1 MRDWWTHSA
10 SFRSRRNRSHG
21 GTIACAP
28 SSAAGDCASIS
39 RSFRLRSR
47 SISRR
52 APSTSARASANVR
65 RTTRRSFSTS
75 IYDRVRQRRRTMR
88 RRQFLIAAT
97 AVMAPFGARAQSA
110 YPSKPI
116 NWVVGFPPGGGA
128 DGVTRLV
135 ASKVSQ
141 NIGQPVIVENR
152 PGASSII
159 AAQYV
164 ANAAPDGYTVM
175 SIEQGSMVF
184 NTALYS
190 KLPYDP
196 KDIVPVSDMIRA
208 PVILAVNPSFPAKDL
223 QSFVAL
229 IRQNPGK
236 YNYGSPGRG
245 LAHQLAMEA
254 FKQRAKLDIVDVQYK
269 GIAPVVQ
276 DVIAG
281 QIPMGPIDTVV
292 ILPHL
297 RAGKLRAIASFSDKR
312 LAATPD
318 VPAMG
323 ELGYEG
329 LDIAPIVGVGAP
341 AKTPR
346 EIVNRLN

>member
-1 MRDWWTHSA
+1 MKRRD
-10 SFRSRRNRSHG
+10 
-21 GTIACAP
+21 
-28 SSAAGDCASIS
+28 
-39 RSFRLRSR
+39 L
-47 SISRR
+47 
-52 APSTSARASANVR
+52 
-65 RTTRRSFSTS
+65 
-75 IYDRVRQRRRTMR
+75 
-88 RRQFLIAAT
+88 LIAAAAT
-97 AVMAPFGARAQSA
+97 AALPLRARGQS
-110 YPSKPI
+110 YPTKSI
-116 NWVVGFPPGGGA
+116 SWVVGFPPGGGA

-135 ASKVSQ
+135 AAKVSQ

-164 ANAAPDGYTVM
+164 AQAAPDGYTVM
-175 SIEQGSMVF
+175 SVEQGSMVF

-196 KDIVPVSDMIRA
+196 KDLAPVCDIIRA
-208 PVILAVNPSFPAKDL
+208 PVILAVNPSFPANDL
-223 QSFVAL
+223 KSLVELVRA
-229 IRQNPGK
+229 NPGK

-245 LAHQLAMEA
+245 LAHQLAMDS
-254 FKQRAKLDIVDVQYK
+254 FKQKAAYEIVDVQYK

-276 DVIAG
+276 DVVAG

-297 RAGKLRAIASFSDKR
+297 RAGKLRALASFSDKR

-318 VPAMG
+318 VPSMG
-323 ELGYEG
+323 ELGYTG
-329 LDIAPIVGVGAP
+329 LDIAPIVGVAAP

-346 EIVNRLN
+346 EIINRLNLELVKAVRDAEVSAKLTGLGLEIIADTPEQFGAFLQSEGKKWLPLIRSLNIKLD

>member
-1 MRDWWTHSA
+1 MKRRD
-10 SFRSRRNRSHG
+10 
-21 GTIACAP
+21 
-28 SSAAGDCASIS
+28 
-39 RSFRLRSR
+39 
-47 SISRR
+47 
-52 APSTSARASANVR
+52 
-65 RTTRRSFSTS
+65 
-75 IYDRVRQRRRTMR
+75 
-88 RRQFLIAAT
+88 FLIAA
-97 AVMAPFGARAQSA
+97 AAAGLLPQGLRAQGA

-135 ASKVSQ
+135 ASKLSQ
-141 NIGQPVIVENR
+141 NIGQPVLVENR

-164 ANAAPDGYTVM
+164 AGAAPDGYTIM
-175 SIEQGSMVF
+175 SVEQGSMVF

-196 KDIVPVSDMIRA
+196 ARDFVPVANMIRA
-208 PVILAVNPSFPAKDL
+208 PVILAVNPSFPANDL
-223 QSFVAL
+223 KTFVEH

-276 DVIAG
+276 DVVAG

-329 LDIAPIVGVGAP
+329 LDIAPIVGVAAP

-346 EIVNRLN
+346 DIVSRLNAEVVKALRDPQVSAKMTGLGLEIIGDSPGEFAAFLQDEGRKWLPLIRSLNIRLD

>member
-1 MRDWWTHSA
+1 
-10 SFRSRRNRSHG
+10 
-21 GTIACAP
+21 
-28 SSAAGDCASIS
+28 
-39 RSFRLRSR
+39 L
-47 SISRR
+47 
-52 APSTSARASANVR
+52 
-65 RTTRRSFSTS
+65 
-75 IYDRVRQRRRTMR
+75 
-88 RRQFLIAAT
+88 LIAAAATT
-97 AVMAPFGARAQSA
+97 ALPLVARGQS

-135 ASKVSQ
+135 AAKVSQ
-141 NIGQPVIVENR
+141 NIGQPVVVENR

-164 ANAAPDGYTVM
+164 SQAAPDGYTIM

-196 KDIVPVSDMIRA
+196 AKDLAPVCDMIRA

-223 QSFVAL
+223 KSFVELVRA
-229 IRQNPGK
+229 NPGK

-254 FKQRAKLDIVDVQYK
+254 FKQKAGLQIVDVQYK

-297 RAGKLRAIASFSDKR
+297 RAGKLRALASFSEKR

-318 VPAMG
+318 VPSMG
-323 ELGYEG
+323 ELGYAG

-346 EIVNRLN
+346 EIINRLNAEVVKALRDPEVSAKLTGLGLEIIADTPEQFGAFLQNEGKKWLPLIRSLNIKLD

>member
-1 MRDWWTHSA
+1 MKRRD
-10 SFRSRRNRSHG
+10 
-21 GTIACAP
+21 
-28 SSAAGDCASIS
+28 
-39 RSFRLRSR
+39 L
-47 SISRR
+47 
-52 APSTSARASANVR
+52 
-65 RTTRRSFSTS
+65 
-75 IYDRVRQRRRTMR
+75 
-88 RRQFLIAAT
+88 LIAAAAT
-97 AVMAPFGARAQSA
+97 AALPLLARGQS
-110 YPSKPI
+110 YPTKPI
-116 NWVVGFPPGGGA
+116 SWVVGFPPGGGA

-135 ASKVSQ
+135 ASKLSQ

-164 ANAAPDGYTVM
+164 AQAAPDGYTLM
-175 SIEQGSMVF
+175 SVEQGSMVF

-196 KDIVPVSDMIRA
+196 KDLAPVCDMIRA
-208 PVILAVNPSFPAKDL
+208 PVILAVNPAFPANDL
-223 QSFVAL
+223 KSLVELVRA
-229 IRQNPGK
+229 NPGK

-254 FKQRAKLDIVDVQYK
+254 FKQKAGLQIVDVQYK

-297 RAGKLRAIASFSDKR
+297 RAGKLRALASFSDKR

-318 VPAMG
+318 VPSMG
-323 ELGYEG
+323 ELGYAG
-329 LDIAPIVGVGAP
+329 LDIAPIVGVAAP

-346 EIVNRLN
+346 EIINRLNAEVVKAVRDAEVSAKLTGLGLEIIADTPEQFGAFLQSEGKKWLPLIRSLNIKLD

>member
-1 MRDWWTHSA
+1 MKRRD
-10 SFRSRRNRSHG
+10 FLV
-21 GTIACAP
+21 
-28 SSAAGDCASIS
+28 AA
-39 RSFRLRSR
+39 
-47 SISRR
+47 
-52 APSTSARASANVR
+52 
-65 RTTRRSFSTS
+65 
-75 IYDRVRQRRRTMR
+75 
-88 RRQFLIAAT
+88 AA
-97 AVMAPFGARAQSA
+97 AMAPIGARAQSSF
-110 YPSKPI
+110 PSKPI

-141 NIGQPVIVENR
+141 NIGQPVVVENR
-152 PGASSII
+152 PGASSSI

-164 ANAAPDGYTVM
+164 ANAAPDGYTIM
-175 SIEQGSMVF
+175 SVEQGSMVF

-196 KDIVPVSDMIRA
+196 KDIAPVCDMIRA
-208 PVILAVNPSFPAKDL
+208 PVILAVNPGFPAKDL
-223 QSFVAL
+223 KSFIEL

-276 DVIAG
+276 DVVAG

-297 RAGKLRAIASFSDKR
+297 RGGKLRAIASFSDKR
-312 LAATPD
+312 LSATPD
-318 VPAMG
+318 VPALG
-323 ELGYEG
+323 ELGYPG

-346 EIVNRLN
+346 ELVQRLNAEIVKAVRDPEVSAKLTGLGLEIIADTPEQFAAFLDNEGKKWLPLIRSLNIKLD

>member
-1 MRDWWTHSA
+1 
-10 SFRSRRNRSHG
+10 
-21 GTIACAP
+21 
-28 SSAAGDCASIS
+28 
-39 RSFRLRSR
+39 
-47 SISRR
+47 
-52 APSTSARASANVR
+52 
-65 RTTRRSFSTS
+65 
-75 IYDRVRQRRRTMR
+75 MR
-88 RRQFLIAAT
+88 RRNFLIAA
-97 AVMAPFGARAQSA
+97 AAAGMAPLAARAQAA
-110 YPSKPI
+110 YPNKPI

-135 ASKVSQ
+135 AAKVSQ
-141 NIGQPVIVENR
+141 NIGQPVVVENR

-164 ANAAPDGYTVM
+164 SQAAPDGYTILSV
-175 SIEQGSMVF
+175 EQGSMVF

-196 KDIVPVSDMIRA
+196 AKDLAPVSDMIRA

-223 QSFVAL
+223 KSFVELVRA
-229 IRQNPGK
+229 NPGK

-254 FKQRAKLDIVDVQYK
+254 FKQKAGLQIVDVQYK

-297 RAGKLRAIASFSDKR
+297 RAGKLRALASFSDKR

-318 VPAMG
+318 VPSMG

-329 LDIAPIVGVGAP
+329 LDIGPIVGVAVP

-346 EIVNRLN
+346 DIITRLNAEVVRALRDPEVSAKLTGLGLEIIADTPEQFGAFLKSEGKKWLPLIRSLNIKLD

>member
-1 MRDWWTHSA
+1 MKRRDLLT
-10 SFRSRRNRSHG
+10 
-21 GTIACAP
+21 
-28 SSAAGDCASIS
+28 AA
-39 RSFRLRSR
+39 
-47 SISRR
+47 
-52 APSTSARASANVR
+52 
-65 RTTRRSFSTS
+65 
-75 IYDRVRQRRRTMR
+75 
-88 RRQFLIAAT
+88 AAT
-97 AVMAPFGARAQSA
+97 AALPLLARGQSYRA
-110 YPSKPI
+110 KPI

-128 DGVTRLV
+128 DGVTRQV
-135 ASKVSQ
+135 ASKLSQ

-164 ANAAPDGYTVM
+164 AQAAPDGYTIM
-175 SIEQGSMVF
+175 SVEQGSMVF

-196 KDIVPVSDMIRA
+196 KDFAPVCDIIRA
-208 PVILAVNPSFPAKDL
+208 SVILAVNPSFPAKDL
-223 QSFVAL
+223 KSLVELVRAS
-229 IRQNPGK
+229 PGK

-254 FKQRAKLDIVDVQYK
+254 FKQKAGLQIVDVQYK

-276 DVIAG
+276 DVVAG

-297 RAGKLRAIASFSDKR
+297 RAGKLRALASFSEKR

-318 VPAMG
+318 VPSTG

-329 LDIAPIVGVGAP
+329 LDIAPIVGVAAP

-346 EIVNRLN
+346 EIVNRLNAEVVKALRDPEVSAKLSGLGLEIIGDTPEQFAAFLQNEGTKWLPLIRSLNIKLD

>member
-1 MRDWWTHSA
+1 MK
-10 SFRSRRNRSHG
+10 RRE
-21 GTIACAP
+21 
-28 SSAAGDCASIS
+28 
-39 RSFRLRSR
+39 
-47 SISRR
+47 
-52 APSTSARASANVR
+52 
-65 RTTRRSFSTS
+65 
-75 IYDRVRQRRRTMR
+75 
-88 RRQFLIAAT
+88 FLIAAAAT
-97 AVMAPFGARAQSA
+97 MAPLGARSQAA
-110 YPSKPI
+110 YPAKAI

-135 ASKVSQ
+135 ASKLSQ

-164 ANAAPDGYTVM
+164 ANAAPDGYTIM
-175 SIEQGSMVF
+175 SVEQGSMVF

-196 KDIVPVSDMIRA
+196 KDIAPVSDMIRA

-276 DVIAG
+276 DVVAG
-281 QIPMGPIDTVV
+281 QIPMAPIDTVV

-297 RAGKLRAIASFSDKR
+297 RAGKLRALASFSDKR
-312 LAATPD
+312 
-318 VPAMG
+318 
-323 ELGYEG
+323 
-329 LDIAPIVGVGAP
+329 
-341 AKTPR
+341 
-346 EIVNRLN
+346 

>member
-1 MRDWWTHSA
+1 MK
-10 SFRSRRNRSHG
+10 
-21 GTIACAP
+21 
-28 SSAAGDCASIS
+28 
-39 RSFRLRSR
+39 
-47 SISRR
+47 
-52 APSTSARASANVR
+52 
-65 RTTRRSFSTS
+65 
-75 IYDRVRQRRRTMR
+75 
-88 RRQFLIAAT
+88 RRQFLAA
-97 AVMAPFGARAQSA
+97 ALAAPLAARAQASF
-110 YPSKPI
+110 PTKPI

-128 DGVTRLV
+128 DGVTRVV
-135 ASKVSQ
+135 AAKLSQ
-141 NIGQPVIVENR
+141 NIGQPVVVENR

-164 ANAAPDGYTVM
+164 SNAAPDGYTLM
-175 SIEQGSMVF
+175 SVEQGSMVF

-196 KDIVPVSDMIRA
+196 KDLAPVCDMIRA
-208 PVILAVNPSFPAKDL
+208 PVILAVNPSFPAQDL
-223 QSFVAL
+223 KSFVEL
-229 IRQNPGK
+229 VQKNPGK

-276 DVIAG
+276 DVIDG

-292 ILPHL
+292 VLPHL
-297 RAGKLRAIASFSDKR
+297 RSGKVRAIASFSDKR

-323 ELGYEG
+323 ELGYAG
-329 LDIAPIVGVGAP
+329 LDIAPIVGVAAP

-346 EIVNRLN
+346 EIVQRLNAEIVKAVRSPDVSAKLTGLGLEIIGDTPDQFAAFLQSEGKKWLPLIRSLNIKLD

>member
-1 MRDWWTHSA
+1 M
-10 SFRSRRNRSHG
+10 
-21 GTIACAP
+21 
-28 SSAAGDCASIS
+28 
-39 RSFRLRSR
+39 
-47 SISRR
+47 
-52 APSTSARASANVR
+52 V
-65 RTTRRSFSTS
+65 
-75 IYDRVRQRRRTMR
+75 V
-88 RRQFLIAAT
+88 
-97 AVMAPFGARAQSA
+97 RAQTNF
-110 YPSKPI
+110 PSKPI

-135 ASKVSQ
+135 ASKLSQ
-141 NIGQPVIVENR
+141 NIGQPVVVENR
-152 PGASSII
+152 PGASSSI

-164 ANAAPDGYTVM
+164 SNAAPDGYTIM
-175 SIEQGSMVF
+175 SVEQGSMVF
-184 NTALYS
+184 NTALYT
-190 KLPYDP
+190 KLSYDP
-196 KDIVPVSDMIRA
+196 KDLAPVCDLIRA

-223 QSFVAL
+223 KSFVEL
-229 IRQNPGK
+229 VRQNPGK
-236 YNYGSPGRG
+236 FNYGSPGRG

-276 DVIAG
+276 DVVAG

-297 RAGKLRAIASFSDKR
+297 RAGKLLAIASFSDKR

-323 ELGYEG
+323 ELGYPG

-346 EIVNRLN
+346 EVIAKLNAELVKALRDPQVSAKLTGLGLEIIGDTPEQFAAFLDSEGKRWLPLIRSLNIKLD